1 MIQKNNTMISAS
13 TLDFLI
19 KLKKN
24 NNKEWFDKNRS
35 QYELIKIEFKN
46 FINELI
52 ASIAKFDP
60 TVKHLEAKDC
70 IFRINRDVRF
80 SANKAPYKTNIAAFI
95 SPEGKKSVSAG
106 YYIHIE
112 PGNYFLASGMWM
124 PPAPQLSA
132 VRQEIDYNAEE
143 FRKIISSKEF
153 KKHFKELSQEDKVKT
168 TPKGYEKTH
177 PEIEFI
183 KLKSFIAMKAIDD
196 KEVLSKNFIKSI
208 CTSFEVAHPLNAF
221 LRRACD

>member
-1 MIQKNNTMISAS
+1 MISAS

-24 NNKEWFDKNRS
+24 NNKEWFDKNRP

-60 TVKHLEAKDC
+60 SVKHLEAKDC

-80 SANKAPYKTNIAAFI
+80 STNKAPYKTNIAAFI
-95 SPEGKKSVSAG
+95 SPEGKKSISAG
-106 YYIHIE
+106 YYIHIQ
-112 PGNYFLASGMWM
+112 PGNCFLASGMWM

-132 VRQEIDYNAEE
+132 VRQEIDYNADE
-143 FRKIISSKEF
+143 FRKIILSKEF

-208 CTSFEVAHPLNAF
+208 CNSFEVAHPLNAF